1 MLKWSLNMIEIKKV
15 LGIKPC
21 NGDRIAFKTQD
32 CAYSILIEDVLRLAS
47 IIEYESNKAEVEYE
61 HES

>member
-1 MLKWSLNMIEIKKV
+1 MIEIKKV